1 MPNISIFKGGGND
14 TVPVTITL
22 SEALE
27 RVRTGV
33 SWPLVQRVRAA
44 NSKDEAKPL
53 KMMLPCITF
62 SGTFK
67 GGKAISHMEQHSGFI
82 GLDWDGIPEENVV
95 ARKSEIC
102 KNEYIYACWIS
113 PSGKGLRGLMKI
125 ADGSKHAQHFDSI
138 VMEFPDI
145 DKSCRNPNR
154 IWFESA
160 DSKIYINEKAKIYSK
175 IKVFKVPD
183 KLDQIMTGA
192 PVTEQDRIFANLV
205 SWNLKRH
212 QFEDGN
218 KATFLFR
225 LATACCR
232 YGIAE
237 SDTAYFIISK
247 YIPNQVEY
255 AEKLTRNAYKTA
267 GNDFNTAIFTSGG
280 SFVKRS
286 DPTSEILQVEIP
298 EEIDLTE
305 KIQDVIYAEDV
316 LDQALDL
323 WKNGYES
330 VLGIGV
336 PELDALFK
344 IKAKELTLLSGY
356 ANYGKSQFLKWY
368 LLMHVIKHGRKFAI
382 FPPEDYPAHEFYHN
396 MTEVLIGGP
405 CTPGF
410 QGGPTEDEYKAAF
423 AFLNKHIFFVYPQD
437 GMPTPERIQGIFL
450 QVIMKEK
457 ITACIIDPYN
467 QLAHQYSG
475 DNEHRYLEQF
485 LGQMSRFSQSNDVST
500 IIVAHPNKPDKVA
513 SNENWSPP
521 NYYNI
526 TGGSMWANKMDNIV
540 FYHRPYRNTD
550 KTNPSC
556 EFHTAKIKR
565 QRVVGDLGDA
575 AFGFRFPKRR
585 YFFNDIDYMELA
597 LKEKGISF
605 KFTEHKEFDVL
616 IPEQKESAM
625 KMVSAMERATQ
636 FEAQYV
642 SKRELEEDGLAP
654 FGKVSDGTPF

>member
-1 MPNISIFKGGGND
+1 MPNVSIFKGGGND
-14 TVPVTITL
+14 TVPITITL
-22 SEALE
+22 DEALD
-27 RVRTGV
+27 RVRSGV
-33 SWPLVQRVRAA
+33 SWPTVQKVRAA
-44 NSKDEAKPL
+44 KTKDEAKPL

-67 GGKAISHMEQHSGFI
+67 GGKAISHMEHHSGFI
-82 GLDWDGIPEENVV
+82 GLDWDNIPEEKVNE
-95 ARKSEIC
+95 RKAEIS

-113 PSGKGLRGLMKI
+113 PSGKGLRGLMRI

-138 VMEFPDI
+138 VSEFPDI

-160 DSKIYINEKAKIYSK
+160 DSRIYVNTKAKVYSK
-175 IKVFKVPD
+175 IKVFKVPET
-183 KLDQIMTGA
+183 LDQIMTGA
-192 PVTEQDRIFANLV
+192 PVTEQDRIFKNLV
-205 SWNLKRH
+205 NWNLKRH
-212 QFEDGN
+212 QFVDGE

-237 SDTAYFIISK
+237 SDTAYFIITN
-247 YIPNQVEY
+247 YIPNQVAY

-267 GNDFNTAIFTSGG
+267 GSDFNTARFTEGG
-280 SFVKRS
+280 KFVKRT
-286 DPTSEILQVEIP
+286 DPTSEIIQVPIP
-298 EEIDLTE
+298 EELDLSE
-305 KIQDVIYAEDV
+305 KIEDVIYAEDV

-330 VLGIGV
+330 VLGIGI
-336 PELDALFK
+336 PEIDDLFK
-344 IKAKELTLLSGY
+344 IKTKELTLLSGY

-368 LLMHVIKHGRKFAI
+368 LLMHVIKHGRKFAL

-396 MTEVLIGGP
+396 MAEVLIGGA

-410 QGGPTEDEYKAAF
+410 KGGPTEDEYKAAF
-423 AFLNKHIFFVYPQD
+423 AFLNRHIFFVYPQD
-437 GMPTPERIQGIFL
+437 GMPTPEKIQAIFL

-475 DNEHRYLEQF
+475 DQEHRYLEGF
-485 LGQMSRFSQSNDVST
+485 LGQMSRFSQANDIST

-513 SNENWSPP
+513 SNENWSAP

-526 TGGSMWANKMDNIV
+526 TGGSMWANKMDNIL
-540 FYHRPYRNTD
+540 FYHRPFRNTD
-550 KTNPSC
+550 KVNPTC
-556 EFHTAKIKR
+556 EFITAKIKR
-565 QRVVGDLGDA
+565 QRVVGGLGEVT
-575 AFGFRFPKRR
+575 FGFRFPVRR
-585 YFFNDIDYMELA
+585 YFINDIDYMDLA

-605 KFTEHKEFDVL
+605 KFTEHKEFDVS

-636 FEAQYV
+636 FEAQYT
-642 SKRELEEDGLAP
+642 SKRELEKEPEIP
-654 FGKVSDGTPF
+654 FGEVDGSEPF